1 METKMIKRRD
11 FLIRSTT
18 ALTIATS
25 FGDSARAAPL
35 RPLRAKP
42 TVRTLFARPRQQGD
56 YLLITDSTPFPRP
69 LIKEEV
75 VERFFGSGTFDT
87 LSQADHWC
95 MISAGWFEG
104 EDLFTPQPNRD
115 SSYVTW
121 CAVYRPEVEA
131 YDLLMDIFSERVFSP
146 VGLYA
151 PEFGLRLGEHP
162 SSPRYATATIEDASA
177 LIELASYVACQS
189 DRVTINPS
197 PLDPNNTAH
206 NHDLLRATTISGEG
220 IR

>member
-1 METKMIKRRD
+1 MIKRRD

-25 FGDSARAAPL
+25 FGDPAHAAPL
-35 RPLRAKP
+35 RPLRAKQ

-56 YLLITDSTPFPRP
+56 YLLITDSTPFPHP

-75 VERFFGSGTFDT
+75 VERVFGAGTFDT
-87 LSQADHWC
+87 LSQSDHWC
-95 MISAGWFEG
+95 MIGAGWFEG
-104 EDLFTPQPNRD
+104 EDLFTPRPNGD
-115 SSYVTW
+115 PAYATW
-121 CAVYRPEVEA
+121 CATYRPEVEA
-131 YDLLMDIFSERVFSP
+131 YDLLMDIFSERVFSSL
-146 VGLYA
+146 GLIV

-177 LIELASYVACQS
+177 LIELASYVARQS

-197 PLDPNNTAH
+197 PLDPKSTAH
-206 NHDLLRATTISGEG
+206 NHDLPRATTISGEG
-220 IR
+220 VR